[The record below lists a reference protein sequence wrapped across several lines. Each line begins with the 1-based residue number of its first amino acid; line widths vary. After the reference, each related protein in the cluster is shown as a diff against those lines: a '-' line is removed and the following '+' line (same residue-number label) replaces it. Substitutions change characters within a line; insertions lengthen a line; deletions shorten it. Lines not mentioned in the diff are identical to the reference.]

1 MRNTKTKLS
10 ILIFMFLMVPICLLA
25 QQTRLVNLSVNTA
38 EIDNTNIAD
47 NASFGQEDDIS
58 NEDYTI
64 VVQLG
69 DTIVWRGLSS
79 SNPTDHIVN
88 IKSINHVGGARLFD
102 RNVLNGDGG
111 TPERVIGIIT
121 EGRPGDEKKYNIFF
135 RLSNKQGTFRIDPK
149 IVVE

>member
-10 ILIFMFLMVPICLLA
+10 ILIIAFLMVPICLLA
-25 QQTRLVNLSVNTA
+25 QQTRVVNLSVNTA
-38 EIDNTNIAD
+38 EIENTSIAD
-47 NASFGQEDDIS
+47 NSSFGQTDDTS

-121 EGRPGDEKKYNIFF
+121 EGRSGDEKKYNIFF
-135 RLSNKQGTFRIDPK
+135 RLSNKPGTFIIDPK
-149 IVVE
+149 IKVE